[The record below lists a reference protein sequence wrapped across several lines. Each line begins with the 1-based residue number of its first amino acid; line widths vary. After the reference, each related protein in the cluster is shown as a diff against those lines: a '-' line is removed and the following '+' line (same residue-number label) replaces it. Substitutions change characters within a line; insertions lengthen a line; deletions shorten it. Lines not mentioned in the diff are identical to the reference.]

1 MAVTLTPDNQTAA
14 PLASDICQAAL
25 LELGVIAQGEPLS
38 QQDGAWAL
46 AKLQRAIDQHNAR
59 REMIFSISFEE
70 FTLPAS
76 QLTPVTI
83 GPNGQ
88 FNVPTRPVDVRSA
101 TFILNAGSSNPVDAP
116 IKIKDKDWW
125 AANPV
130 KTLLSSITTHLYYDP
145 ASPLGNLNFWPICTI
160 ANPVRLEL
168 WNSIAQAV
176 ALGTALS
183 LPQGYWE
190 ALVTDLAVKLA
201 PSYNRSVSPELK
213 DAWTRAMRI
222 VQDNNYTPPKIETD
236 LGMPNS
242 RKGGRPDFNFLTGLR
257 E

>member
-1 MAVTLTPDNQTAA
+1 M
-14 PLASDICQAAL
+14 
-25 LELGVIAQGEPLS
+25 ELGVMAAEDKLT
-38 QQDGAWAL
+38 QQDGAWGL
-46 AKLQRAIDQHNAR
+46 EKLQRAIDQHNAR
-59 REMIFSISFEE
+59 REMIFSISFQQ
-70 FTLPAS
+70 FTLPVS

-88 FNVPTRPVDVRSA
+88 FNVPTRPVKVESA
-101 TFILNAGSSNPVDAP
+101 TFVLNAGSSNPVDSP
-116 IKIKDKDWW
+116 IKIKDHGWW

-130 KTLLSSITTHLYYDP
+130 KTLLSAITTHLYYDP
-145 ASPLGNLNFWPICTI
+145 ASPLGNLNFWPICTV

-168 WNSIAQAV
+168 WNSIQQAINLQTV
-176 ALGTALS
+176 LS

-213 DAWTRAMRI
+213 ESWTRAMGVI
-222 VQDNNYTPPKIETD
+222 QDNNYVPPRIETD
-236 LGMPNS
+236 AGMPNS